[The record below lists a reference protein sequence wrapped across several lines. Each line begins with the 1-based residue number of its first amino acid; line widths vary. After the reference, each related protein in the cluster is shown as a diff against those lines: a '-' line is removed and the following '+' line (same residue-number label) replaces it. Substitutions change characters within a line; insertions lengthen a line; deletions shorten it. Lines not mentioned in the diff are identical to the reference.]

1 MTHPASPIR
10 RPALAACLAG
20 LLFCAAPVFAQPSSS
35 ASPNAGAVTFT
46 GGIDAPSVYVFRGIV
61 QERDPKI
68 TLAPF
73 GDVGLRLKAN
83 SDGSKKVGLNIGV
96 WNSLHT
102 GSSGSDGFSA
112 HLHYEE
118 DFYASLSYAL
128 TARLSAVATY
138 TAYTSPNFMFD
149 TVKEA
154 SVKVAHSGR
163 FSPYGIV
170 AFELG
175 DNGADG
181 GVNKG
186 TYVEL
191 GAGPSFV
198 LGRMTVAVPLKVGVS
213 ASDYYEL
220 NGVDHRFGYLDVGA
234 SLTLPLSGASSP
246 FGSWNLHGGIDLL
259 TFGDTT
265 KAINAGEKTKV
276 VGLVGIGVSY

>member
-1 MTHPASPIR
+1 MTNLASPLR
-10 RPALAACLAG
+10 LPALAACLAV
-20 LLFCAAPVFAQPSSS
+20 LLSCVVPVSAQPLPS
-35 ASPNAGAVTFT
+35 AGPNAGALTFS

-61 QERDPKI
+61 QERDPKV
-68 TLAPF
+68 TLAPY
-73 GDVGLRLKAN
+73 GDIGLRLKAN
-83 SDGSKKVGLNIGV
+83 SDGTKKIGLNIGV
-96 WNSLHT
+96 WNSLQT
-102 GSSGSDGFSA
+102 GSSGSDGFSG

-128 TARLSAVATY
+128 TSRFGASATY

-149 TVKEA
+149 TVKEV
-154 SVKVAHSGR
+154 SLKVAHSGR
-163 FSPYGIV
+163 FAPYGIV

-181 GVNKG
+181 GINKG

-191 GAGPSFV
+191 GAGPSFA
-198 LGRMTVAVPLKVGVS
+198 LGRMTVAVPLKVGLS

-220 NGVDHRFGYLDVGA
+220 NGVDHKFGYFDVGA
-234 SLTLPLSGASSP
+234 TLTLPLSGSSSS

-259 TFGDTT
+259 AFGDTT

-276 VGLVGIGVSY
+276 VGFVGIGVSY

>member
-1 MTHPASPIR
+1 MTNPSPR
-10 RPALAACLAG
+10 RLPALAGVLAA
-20 LLFCAAPVFAQPSSS
+20 LFLCASTVLAQPS
-35 ASPNAGAVTFT
+35 AAGPNAGALTFT
-46 GGIDAPSVYVFRGIV
+46 GGLDAPSVYVFRGIV
-61 QERDPKI
+61 QERDPGV
-68 TLAPF
+68 TLAPY
-73 GDVGLRLKAN
+73 GDIGLRLKAS
-83 SDGSKKVGLNIGV
+83 SDGTKKIGVNIGI
-96 WNSLHT
+96 WNSLQT
-102 GSSGSDGFSA
+102 GSSGSDGFSG

-118 DFYASLSYAL
+118 DFYASLFYAL
-128 TARLSAVATY
+128 TGRLSAVATY

-154 SVKVAHSGR
+154 SLKVAHSGR
-163 FSPYGIV
+163 FNPYGLV
-170 AFELG
+170 ALELG

-191 GAGPSFV
+191 GAGPSFP
-198 LGRMTVAVPLKVGVS
+198 LGRMTLAVPVKLGLS

-220 NGVDHRFGYLDVGA
+220 NGVDHRFGYLDIGA
-234 SLTLPLSGASSP
+234 SLTLPLSGTGSS
-246 FGSWNLHGGIDLL
+246 FGAWNLHGGIDLL